1 MSNAVYYDIMILCMC
16 EEGIFMTKFLLVRHG
31 QSLANLQERF
41 AGHYDAP
48 LTEHGQAQARAVG
61 KYVAE
66 HYDVD
71 AIYSSD
77 LSRAYDTARPASL
90 LLGIDIIPEK
100 GLREIFEG
108 KWSGERFV
116 DIKENFSEDFNH
128 WRTDIGTARCTGG
141 ESTEELLFRVRATL
155 TRIAEENDGKTVL
168 IATHATPIRVMQTFV
183 ETGDLRAMQKIPWV
197 TNASISEVVYSDGEW
212 RFEAIG
218 ITDHLG
224 DLAVSPPKNV

>member
-1 MSNAVYYDIMILCMC
+1 
-16 EEGIFMTKFLLVRHG
+16 MTKFLLVRHG

-41 AGHYDAP
+41 AGHYDVP
-48 LTEHGQAQARAVG
+48 LTEHGHAQARAVG

-66 HYDVD
+66 HYDID

-77 LSRAYDTARPASL
+77 LCRAYDTARPASL

-116 DIKENFSEDFNH
+116 DIKENFSEDFDR

-155 TRIAEENDGKTVL
+155 MRIADENHGKTVL
-168 IATHATPIRVMQTFV
+168 VATHATPIRVIETFAL
-183 ETGDLRAMQKIPWV
+183 TGDLKAMQEIPWV
-197 TNASISEVVYSDGEW
+197 TNASISEVVYDDGAW
-212 RFEAIG
+212 SFGRIG

-224 DLAVSPPKNV
+224 DLVVPPPKNV